1 MTRDTSMV
9 LQVSAVTLGVRDMG
23 RARIARL
30 LLPAIMSLVMLL
42 VMSLVETAARLGFAP
57 DLVLA
62 WLTSFAIGVV
72 VAAPTAVL
80 VAPLAQRLV
89 VHRIGAPPR
98 PLPRLPPISLRQ
110 TSRRQSNQMAL
121 QAILTRPNSATPW

>member
-1 MTRDTSMV
+1 MV

-89 VHRIGAPPR
+89 VHRTGAPP
-98 PLPRLPPISLRQ
+98 PR
-110 TSRRQSNQMAL
+110 
-121 QAILTRPNSATPW
+121 